1 MRGFLTAGGAGLTGP
16 QKCEPARGQTPRPH
30 PRERAG
36 TLVRATQEGCAV
48 TPRELLG
55 WRAVRCGCSSMV
67 EHQLPKLNTRV
78 RFPSS
83 APPPKAQLRGVI
95 LRAWAVVAPG
105 RVKQEGVARAFAS
118 AGPEANPAP
127 SLAVLRSTPSG

>member
-16 QKCEPARGQTPRPH
+16 QKCEPARGQASRPH
-30 PRERAG
+30 PQERAG
-36 TLVRATQEGCAV
+36 TLVRATQEGRAV

-55 WRAVRCGCSSMV
+55 LRAGHCGCSSMV

-83 APPPKAQLRGVI
+83 APPPKTQVRGMN
-95 LRAWAVVAPG
+95 LKCWAVVVLG
-105 RVKQEGVARAFAS
+105 RVEPEGVAGPLAA
-118 AGPEANPAP
+118 AGPEGCHRSAP
-127 SLAVLRSTPSG
+127 RR